1 MNRRLDRIDL
11 VVVSGAGSGIGR
23 AIATRFAGRGATV
36 IVSDID
42 EASARQTASSIEE
55 HGGTAYAYRLDV
67 TDPAAWDAFASTVI
81 GAHGVPDVVV
91 NNAGIGVFGS
101 FLGHTAA
108 DWERQLDVN
117 LGGVIH
123 GCRVFAGPMVER
135 AQGGEIVN
143 IASIAAYLPCRTAP
157 AYCVSKA
164 GVKMLSECLRIEL
177 AEHDIG
183 VHAICPGLITT
194 NIADSADI
202 IDSANIDAMR
212 EMAKQGIQLG
222 GSPDAVARAVIRSIA
237 LNSAVTPVRLESWAG
252 YGLSRVSPGLV
263 RLVSTRVTSLG
274 FLDDA
279 VRLMPKWLVSAIP
292 GGSKKVESAAEAS
305 EVA

>member
-1 MNRRLDRIDL
+1 MSRRLDRIRL
-11 VVVSGAGSGIGR
+11 VVISGGGSGIGR
-23 AIATRFAGRGATV
+23 ATADRFARRGATV

-42 EASARQTASSIEE
+42 EESARQTARSIEE

-67 TDPAAWDAFASTVI
+67 TDPDAWDAFASMVI
-81 GAHGVPDVVV
+81 GTHGVPDVVV

-108 DWERQLDVN
+108 DWERQLGVN

-123 GCRVFAGPMVER
+123 GCRVFAPAMVER
-135 AQGGEIVN
+135 GKGGEIVN
-143 IASIAAYLPCRTAP
+143 IASIAAYMPCRAAP

-164 GVKMLSECLRIEL
+164 GVKMLSECLRMEL
-177 AEHDIG
+177 AGHDIG
-183 VHAICPGLITT
+183 VHAICPGLINT
-194 NIADSADI
+194 NIAASADI
-202 IDSANIDAMR
+202 LDAADVDAMR
-212 EMAKQGIQLG
+212 EMANQGIRLG

-237 LNSAVTPVRLESWAG
+237 LNSAVVPVRVESWAG
-252 YGLSRVSPGLV
+252 YGLSRLTPGLV
-263 RLVSTRVTSLG
+263 RAASARVTGLG

-292 GGSKKVESAAEAS
+292 GGDKKVDQTEKVSD
-305 EVA
+305 VA